1 MALIQQY
8 RTLEF
13 TDGVLVH
20 ESEPYDVDVTAQA
33 VTYDLHAKARAA
45 LDANAAFLAL
55 SSPTNAQTLAQV
67 RRLTRENSALI
78 RLIIGS
84 DLLVENTDT

>member
-1 MALIQQY
+1 MTITRIDTNTVY
-8 RTLEF
+8 GPG
-13 TDGVLVH
+13 GVVL
-20 ESEPYDVDVTAQA
+20 SEETVEVDVTEQVVRA
-33 VTYDLHAKARAA
+33 DLHAKVRAA
-45 LDANAAFLAL
+45 LAANAAFLAL